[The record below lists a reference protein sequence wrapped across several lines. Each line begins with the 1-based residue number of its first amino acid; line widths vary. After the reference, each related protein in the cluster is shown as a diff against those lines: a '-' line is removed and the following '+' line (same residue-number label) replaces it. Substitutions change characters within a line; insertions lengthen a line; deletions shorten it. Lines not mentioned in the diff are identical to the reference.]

1 MSFPTEAAK
10 PSPQQRIWQVVAM
23 IPEGKVSSYGK
34 VADYAGLPRRA
45 RYVSRALKQAPDS
58 LQLPWHRVINAQGK
72 IAFAADSNAF
82 REQCYLLR
90 KEGITVNHGR
100 VALSEFE
107 WQPDLA
113 TLVLCLPF

>member
-1 MSFPTEAAK
+1 MSSSTASTK

-23 IPEGKVSSYGK
+23 IPEGKVASYGK
-34 VADYAGLPRRA
+34 VADYAGLPGRA
-45 RYVSRALKQAPDS
+45 RYVSRALKLAPDS

-72 IAFAADSNAF
+72 IAFAKDTEPF
-82 REQCYLLR
+82 REQRYLLR
-90 KEGITVNHGR
+90 NEGIPVNHGR

-107 WQPDLA
+107 WRPDLA